1 MKHLFE
7 KGKNRNRTLLLLHG
21 TGGDEN
27 DLIPLAKHIDSDA
40 NILSVR
46 GNVLENGMP
55 RFFKR
60 LAEGVFDEEDLIF
73 RTNELNAFLSEAAET
88 YSFDRSEVTAIG
100 YSNGANIAGSLLFH
114 FERPLK
120 AAILHH
126 PMVPRRGVAIPEL
139 NDMPIFIGA
148 GMNDPICRPE
158 ETEELSDL
166 LKGAGGNVLVHWENH
181 GHQLTS
187 SEVEAAAAWYKE
199 NLK

>member
-27 DLIPLAKHIDSDA
+27 DLIPLAKHIDSEA

-73 RTNELNAFLSEAAET
+73 RTNELNDFLSEAAET
-88 YSFDRSEVTAIG
+88 YSFDIEKYNKAKKRIKELKEF
-100 YSNGANIAGSLLFH
+100 YSHLASYL
-114 FERPLK
+114 
-120 AAILHH
+120 
-126 PMVPRRGVAIPEL
+126 VVIPFL
-139 NDMPIFIGA
+139 IFINLYFSPKHIWFYWPMLGWGIGLFFHA
-148 GMNDPICRPE
+148 LGVFNIFPFFGKDWDDKKIKEIMEKEKN
-158 ETEELSDL
+158 T
-166 LKGAGGNVLVHWENH
+166 KWE
-181 GHQLTS
+181 
-187 SEVEAAAAWYKE
+187 
-199 NLK
+199 